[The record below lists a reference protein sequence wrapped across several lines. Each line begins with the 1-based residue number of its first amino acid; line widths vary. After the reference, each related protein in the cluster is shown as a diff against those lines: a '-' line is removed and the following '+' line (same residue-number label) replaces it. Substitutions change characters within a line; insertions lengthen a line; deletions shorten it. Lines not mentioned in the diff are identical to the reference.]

1 MLLKAVKECIKMK
14 KYVILDTESTR
25 DFANSLIGMIFE
37 GELLEDNTFKLNTFD
52 GELFFNDNEVAEL
65 DENYAKIYNYCE
77 MILSETVSVN
87 VNEKKNELYGFFRGI
102 KDFVNIIRW
111 DNLFNEY
118 CIKINNKVR
127 EQKRWSI
134 ISYSIYTD
142 VKDCNDENIYLY
154 AVQVYN
160 GNIVYFDTI
169 DNTWEQGDKVN
180 LTINNSGAVVGVEWL
195 K

>member
-1 MLLKAVKECIKMK
+1 MK

-37 GELLEDNTFKLNTFD
+37 GELLEDNTFKLNTLD
-52 GELFFNDNEVAEL
+52 GELFFNDNEVAKL
-65 DENYAKIYNYCE
+65 DENHTKIYNYCE

-87 VNEKKNELYGFFRGI
+87 ADEKKNELYGFFRGI

-127 EQKRWSI
+127 K
-134 ISYSIYTD
+134 
-142 VKDCNDENIYLY
+142 
-154 AVQVYN
+154 
-160 GNIVYFDTI
+160 
-169 DNTWEQGDKVN
+169 
-180 LTINNSGAVVGVEWL
+180 
-195 K
+195 